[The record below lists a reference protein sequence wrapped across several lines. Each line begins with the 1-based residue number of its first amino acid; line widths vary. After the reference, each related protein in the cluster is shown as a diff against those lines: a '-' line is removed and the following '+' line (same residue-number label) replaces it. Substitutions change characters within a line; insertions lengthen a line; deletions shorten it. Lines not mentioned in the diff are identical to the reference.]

1 MQHTLKLSLVAA
13 TLLTTASF
21 ATENLGDIVVT
32 TATNTPQ
39 KIADVTSDVEVITA
53 EDIEARGYTTV
64 AQALSSVAGFSIVS
78 NGGLGKQT
86 SVFLRGMDSRHL
98 LVLIDGIRYNDP
110 TSLSGAPWSDL
121 TVDDIDR
128 IEVVKGAQSGVWG
141 ADAAGGVINIVT
153 KSPAEGTHA
162 SAHMEGGSFGTRK
175 YGASLSTATKRY
187 YGKVAYH
194 VVDTDGF
201 TAVAP
206 YGEDI
211 DRFEDDPY
219 KNKTLDLKAGYRFD
233 DDNRLDLT
241 YTHIKGE
248 GDADPYDTTLYAFD
262 PNGKYGIESTYK
274 FMKADFMHRDNI
286 ETLHLYAQRSDFSR
300 YYPDADFSQ
309 HFDGKT
315 DEFGL
320 NAKFGYHG
328 DDFLFVGVDHKRF
341 VHENDLDKSYNA
353 TGVFATNNNI
363 FDGFLGGKTI
373 LTESLRYDRY
383 SDFDN
388 KTTGKIGIKHI
399 SEKINGLVATFNYG
413 TAYTV
418 PTMYQLFDPYSGNE
432 NLSPETTKS
441 YDISVAYK
449 AFKLTYFR
457 NKIDDMIDYVSKF
470 DDEGNWIGGNYD
482 NIAGSSKIDGIEA
495 TYRKEIFDNVLLTA
509 NYTHLLTF
517 EDHTGKTLAR
527 RAKDTVNLAIDYYGI
542 DKLHI
547 GADMQY
553 IGERYDR
560 AGKQGEQT
568 GKYAVFNFTADYQIT
583 DNIRLYGKIEN
594 VGDRYYQTVDGYATS
609 PRAFYA
615 GLKAQF

>member
-1 MQHTLKLSLVAA
+1 MKHTITLSLVAA
-13 TLLTTASF
+13 SWLATASF
-21 ATENLGDIVVT
+21 ATEDLGDIVVT

-39 KIADVTSDVEVITA
+39 KLADVTSDVEMVTA

-64 AQALSSVAGFSIVS
+64 SQALSSVSGFSTVS

-98 LVLIDGIRYNDP
+98 LVLIDGVRYNDP
-110 TSLSGAPWSDL
+110 TSLSGAPWADL
-121 TVDDIDR
+121 TVEDIDR
-128 IEVVKGAQSGVWG
+128 IEVVKGAQSGIWG

-153 KSPAEGTHA
+153 KFPAKGMHA
-162 SAHMEGGSFGTRK
+162 SAHMEGGSFGTKK
-175 YGASLSTATKRY
+175 YGATLSSATDGY
-187 YGKVAYH
+187 YGKISYH

-211 DRFEDDPY
+211 DRFEDDEY
-219 KNKTLDLKAGYRFD
+219 KNQTLNLKAGYRFD

-241 YTHIKGE
+241 YTYIKGE
-248 GDADPYDTTLYAFD
+248 GDADPYDMTAYAFD
-262 PNGKYGIESTYK
+262 PNGNYGIESTYK
-274 FMKADFMHRDNI
+274 FMKADFMHRDTF

-320 NAKFGYHG
+320 NAKFDYRS
-328 DDFLFVGVDHKRF
+328 DDFLFVGVDHKKF
-341 VHENDLDKSYNA
+341 SHENDLDKSYDA
-353 TGVFATNNNI
+353 TGIFATNTNI

-373 LTESLRYDRY
+373 VTESLRFDRY

-399 SEKINGLVATFNYG
+399 HSRIEGLVTSFNYG

-418 PTMYQLFDPYSGNE
+418 PTMYQLFDPFSGNE
-432 NLSPETTKS
+432 NLSSETT
-441 YDISVAYK
+441 ISFDVTVAYK
-449 AFKLTYFR
+449 DFKLTYFN

-470 DDEGNWIGGNYD
+470 DDKGNWIGGNYE
-482 NIAGSSKIDGIEA
+482 NVTGKSKIDGIEA
-495 TYRKEIFDNVLLTA
+495 QYRKEVMEDLLLSA
-509 NYTHLLTF
+509 NYTHLLTYK
-517 EDHTGKTLAR
+517 DRTGKTLAR
-527 RAKDTVNLAIDYYGI
+527 RAKDTFNLAVDYYGF
-542 DKLHI
+542 DNLHI

-568 GKYAVFNFTADYQIT
+568 GKYTVFNLTADYRIA
-583 DNIRLYGKIEN
+583 DNIQLYGKIEN
-594 VGDRYYQTVDGYATS
+594 IGDKYYQTVYGYATS
-609 PRAFYA
+609 PRAFSL
-615 GLKAQF
+615 GLKAKF